1 MNTWL
6 SENWE
11 GRYVTDWDANDMIA
25 LLNTW
30 QNGDISQGGDLEAAL
45 SSIKAKGLIMP
56 SKTDLYFPVSTDRSH
71 DLQQRKFMKNA
82 FQPEDSENE
91 VKHLSNARLVII
103 PSVWGHVGKLIQSL
117 MRATSLTPY
126 LAGGSANPADVAFV
140 TAEIKKHLED

>member
-71 DLQQRKFMKNA
+71 DL
-82 FQPEDSENE
+82 
-91 VKHLSNARLVII
+91 
-103 PSVWGHVGKLIQSL
+103 
-117 MRATSLTPY
+117 
-126 LAGGSANPADVAFV
+126 
-140 TAEIKKHLED
+140 